1 MRTFIIGAG
10 ASKAYS
16 SSPTNCTMPIANDF
30 FNTFQ
35 NLDISNDLWVLI
47 GDIINIGKQ
56 DFDIDINDFFASSFD
71 IEDFHT
77 HVEKK
82 LLEQMKEDSISNNI
96 YYYKA
101 YLQLIFLYT
110 SIINEIQNGPT
121 SNAHVKLVKS
131 LRKDDSIIT
140 FNWDTLIDRA
150 LYENTNWK
158 TDFGYCLKPE
168 KIYKDQWTDVEECT
182 HEYTKLIKL
191 HGSTNWLTTYP
202 EPDREQLLKLNQ
214 KIDNSSFYIY
224 EHTHNPYHC
233 YDGRFKGPYEPFS
246 YFYYP
251 PNILDDIALEENK
264 NNVMFKAGVTNQPE
278 AQKIY
283 EKLLGVE
290 LNIPQRTGL
299 EKGVITMPLIIP
311 PVKDKKYT
319 LFSNLFI
326 ELWETAK
333 DEIINANEIII
344 IGYSFPR
351 TDTRTIQLFRE
362 AFCKKMELPKVVI
375 INPEPDEIINLFE
388 YTFGIPKTHIIAYK
402 EYFNEDFDFEKL
414 NV

>member
-191 HGSTNWLTTYP
+191 HGSTNWLATYP
-202 EPDREQLLKLNQ
+202 DPDREQLLKLNQ

-246 YFYYP
+246 YF
-251 PNILDDIALEENK
+251 
-264 NNVMFKAGVTNQPE
+264 
-278 AQKIY
+278 
-283 EKLLGVE
+283 
-290 LNIPQRTGL
+290 
-299 EKGVITMPLIIP
+299 
-311 PVKDKKYT
+311 
-319 LFSNLFI
+319 
-326 ELWETAK
+326 
-333 DEIINANEIII
+333 
-344 IGYSFPR
+344 
-351 TDTRTIQLFRE
+351 
-362 AFCKKMELPKVVI
+362 
-375 INPEPDEIINLFE
+375 
-388 YTFGIPKTHIIAYK
+388 
-402 EYFNEDFDFEKL
+402 
-414 NV
+414 

>member
-35 NLDISNDLWVLI
+35 TLDISGDLWVLI
-47 GDIINIGKQ
+47 GDIINIGKE
-56 DFDIDINDFFASSFD
+56 DFNIDINDFFTSSFD
-71 IEDFHT
+71 IENFHT

-82 LLEQMKEDSISNNI
+82 LLEQMKENSIYKNI

-110 SIINEIQNGPT
+110 SIINEIQNGPI
-121 SNAHVKLVKS
+121 SDAHVNLVKS
-131 LRKDDSIIT
+131 LREDDSIIT

-150 LYENTNWK
+150 LSEYTSWR

-168 KIYKDQWTDVEECT
+168 KIYRDQWTEVDKCT
-182 HEYTKLIKL
+182 NRCNKLIKL

-202 EPDREQLLKLNQ
+202 LPDKDDLLKLNQ

-224 EHTHNPYHC
+224 EYTNSPYHC

-264 NNVMFKAGVTNQPE
+264 NKVMFKAGVTNQPE
-278 AQKIY
+278 AKRIY
-283 EKLLGVE
+283 EELLGAE

-299 EKGVITMPLIIP
+299 EQGVITMPLIIP
-311 PVKDKKYT
+311 PVKNKKYT
-319 LFSNLFI
+319 LFANLFI

-333 DEIINANEIII
+333 NEIINANEIII

-362 AFCKKMELPKVVI
+362 AFCEKMEIPKIVI
-375 INPEPDEIINLFE
+375 VNPEPDEIINLFKF
-388 YTFGIPKTHIIAYK
+388 TLGIPNANIIVYK
-402 EYFNEDFDFEKL
+402 EYFNENFDFEKL

>member
-35 NLDISNDLWVLI
+35 NLDISDDLWVLI
-47 GDIINIGKQ
+47 GDIINIAKQ
-56 DFDIDINDFFASSFD
+56 DFDIDINDFFTSSFD

-77 HVEKK
+77 HVEEK
-82 LLEQMKEDSISNNI
+82 LLEQMKENSIWNNI

-110 SIINEIQNGPT
+110 SIINEIQNGPI

-150 LYENTNWK
+150 LSEHTNWK

-168 KIYKDQWTDVEECT
+168 KIYKDQWTDVENCT
-182 HEYTKLIKL
+182 HNYTKLIKL

-202 EPDREQLLKLNQ
+202 QPDKEQLLKLNQ

-224 EHTHNPYHC
+224 EHAYSPYHC

-264 NNVMFKAGVTNQPE
+264 NKVMFKAGVMNQPE
-278 AQKIY
+278 AKKIY
-283 EKLLGVE
+283 EELLGRE

-319 LFSNLFI
+319 LFANLFI

-362 AFCKKMELPKVVI
+362 AFCKKKKLPKVVI
-375 INPEPDEIINLFE
+375 VNPEPDEITNLFE
-388 YTFGIPKTHIIAYK
+388 YTLGIPKNHIIVYK
-402 EYFNEDFDFEKL
+402 EYFNEDFDFKKL